1 MTFNAHL
8 KASSAALRPLPQVLW
23 NIVCPMVAH
32 IIKGDSSAAS
42 DKYLQNE
49 INNLNKELEAYFQ
62 HISTAPKLGDR
73 WRLVQPVK
81 TNLNQ
86 YMDQIFTDAQSSIER
101 RFPDFWEGLKSL
113 ESTVTRAPTLIPKS
127 SRLSIVSRPE
137 TLVA

>member
-1 MTFNAHL
+1 MAFNAHL